1 MMHDPEETAPRTDSD
16 EQPAVGDSAQ
26 AEAAGGSPSA
36 GSANG
41 EADEDPTLPDALK
54 EVAAKDLEAGLDK
67 VNDRIEVVVDK
78 GKDEALA
85 AIASTAGKDEALAA
99 IADIEAEAFT
109 KGVEAAKE
117 EQDRATKL
125 LFLYLNIA
133 ISYWALFEYFW
144 VVGFPRGHVVRCQL
158 VYVVATPLY
167 KPLALSMWTSLMAIV
182 HFACWFRHSKKQPGK
197 LSLIHI

>member
-1 MMHDPEETAPRTDSD
+1 MKTKLGISTDEQQPESEALDGRPVGLDRSKDDDDEPRGRGGAPPAPAEEDVELGETSPHHIASATVLNSWFCMQDQEETAPRADSD

-67 VNDRIEVVVDK
+67 VNDRIDEVVDK

-85 AIASTAGKDEALAA
+85 AIASTAGKDRSRPLP
-99 IADIEAEAFT
+99 T
-109 KGVEAAKE
+109 S
-117 EQDRATKL
+117 R
-125 LFLYLNIA
+125 
-133 ISYWALFEYFW
+133 
-144 VVGFPRGHVVRCQL
+144 PRPSRRGSRPPRRSRTARRSSCSC
-158 VYVVATPLY
+158 T
-167 KPLALSMWTSLMAIV
+167 
-182 HFACWFRHSKKQPGK
+182 
-197 LSLIHI
+197 